1 MKISVCM
8 AAYNGAKYI
17 RVQLLSILKQLGLN
31 DQLVVVDDG
40 STDDTV
46 QIIKSFNDSRIQLH
60 TNAVNIGV
68 VRTFDRALHLAQGDL
83 IFLSDQDDRWYDNK
97 VTFIREIFSSQC
109 VDLIVHDAT
118 IVEGNH
124 IIGSSLFK
132 YGYRSSAGI
141 IKNLIH
147 NTFTGCC
154 MAFKRDIL
162 SKVLPIDARISL
174 YHDAWIGILTEYF
187 GYKIAFIDV
196 PLIEFNRHG
205 QNASTLKRRKMLRIL
220 SERVV
225 LLLALI
231 NHVFRVHFKK
241 SSH

>member
-17 RVQLLSILKQLGLN
+17 RLQLLSILKQLGPN

-46 QIIKSFNDSRIQLH
+46 QIIKSFNDSRIQLYI
-60 TNAVNIGV
+60 NAINIGV

-97 VTFIREIFSSQC
+97 ITFIRDIFSSQC
-109 VDLIVHDAT
+109 VDLIVHDAM
-118 IVEGNH
+118 IVEGSH
-124 IIGSSLFK
+124 IISSSLFK
-132 YGYRSSAGI
+132 YGHSSSAGI

-147 NTFTGCC
+147 NTYTGCC

-162 SKVLPIDARISL
+162 SKVLPIAANISI
-174 YHDAWIGILTEYF
+174 YHDAWIGILAEYF

-196 PLIEFNRHG
+196 PLIEFNRHD
-205 QNASTLKRRKMLRIL
+205 QNASTMKRRKITRIL
-220 SERVV
+220 SERIV
-225 LLLALI
+225 LI
-231 NHVFRVHFKK
+231 
-241 SSH
+241 SH